1 MNDFVKFGLIILAV
15 MFIMKYLKGE
25 VEGMEA
31 LTENKKVDV
40 TEAEAEANDDTGIEA
55 ELDEVDEVDE
65 ANQVEPSDNLADVG
79 AEVGAEVQSNEAEQ
93 LTANDL
99 LPADSEADEWAE
111 ENPEGD
117 GMVADKNFLTA
128 GHHIGID
135 SVGQTLKNANYGLRS
150 EPSIPREDVGPW
162 LNSTIEADT
171 NRRPLEISS

>member
-1 MNDFVKFGLIILAV
+1 MMNDFVKFGLIILAA

-31 LTENKKVDV
+31 LTENKKIDV

-55 ELDEVDEVDE
+55 ELDEV
-65 ANQVEPSDNLADVG
+65 NQVEPSDNLADVG

-99 LPADSEADEWAE
+99 LPTDSEADEWAE

>member
-1 MNDFVKFGLIILAV
+1 MNDFVKFGLIILAA

-55 ELDEVDEVDE
+55 ELDEV
-65 ANQVEPSDNLADVG
+65 NQVEPSDNLADVG

-99 LPADSEADEWAE
+99 LPTDSEADEWAE

>member
-15 MFIMKYLKGE
+15 MFIMKYLNGE

-55 ELDEVDEVDE
+55 ELDEVNQ

-79 AEVGAEVQSNEAEQ
+79 ADVGAEVQSNEAEQ

-99 LPADSEADEWAE
+99 LPAASEADEWAE

>member
-15 MFIMKYLKGE
+15 MFIMKYLNGE

-55 ELDEVDEVDE
+55 ELDEVNQ

-79 AEVGAEVQSNEAEQ
+79 ADVDAEVQSNEAEQ

-99 LPADSEADEWAE
+99 LPAASEADEWAE

>member
-1 MNDFVKFGLIILAV
+1 MMNDFVKFGLIILAA

-55 ELDEVDEVDE
+55 ELDEV
-65 ANQVEPSDNLADVG
+65 NQVEPSDNLADVG

-99 LPADSEADEWAE
+99 LPTDSEADEWAE

>member
-15 MFIMKYLKGE
+15 MFIIKYLKGE

-55 ELDEVDEVDE
+55 ELDEVNQ

-99 LPADSEADEWAE
+99 LPANSEADEWAE